1 VANCPLHSWLVE
13 KRERDHMTKRWYLL
27 IASIAIVGIAIWQGF
42 PALATIY
49 NRAHTSVQASTRGK
63 ASPTTPIQHIV
74 VIMQE
79 NHSFD
84 NMFGR
89 FPGVNGY
96 TDQHASNPMRN
107 DYSHSAA
114 STAAAIDGGKMDQF
128 PLRSSIQYDQSDIP
142 NYWSYAQ
149 HFGLSDNFFSSM
161 ATSST
166 PNHMAMIA
174 AQTGGVYDSHP
185 EQGCTSVQ
193 NTLLYSK
200 QLSTGHAYWGYPC
213 YNINSLPQLLDNAG
227 ITWKYYSTSGFWD
240 PPLMIQSTFNSP
252 NNHHT
257 PGQFVT
263 DVQSG
268 NLADVSW
275 ITPPSGMTSDHPPAP
290 WQGGENFVAKQIN
303 AIMQS
308 PYWANTAIFLTWDD
322 WGGVYDHVPPPTID
336 NLGLGPRV
344 PLIVISPYA
353 KSGYISHVQGEFS
366 SLVKFIEGDYG
377 LGEGALGQR
386 DAVKQTSDLMD
397 FCDFSQTPQQ
407 TLILPML
414 NFSTALAVPN
424 GGNIPQGT
432 LYPSVGGP
440 LDFFKF
446 DVMYTLSNPNPAV
459 HNVNIDGTAHAMSVL
474 MQVPG
479 QGTLYQYSTKLPLG
493 SHTYT
498 FTFSDVSGT
507 MTLPYGSAPFPGPEV
522 HPFSVQN
529 VVTPPVALS
538 GQTITYSNLYQ
549 SPTNTPPTTTYV
561 DIDTIPHALTPAS
574 SPPYN
579 YKTGVLY
586 KYTTTTLAVGE
597 HYHRFRFDDGSGLAI
612 YDGSDIPLITPIMLS
627 NSQVNPTSGNSTT
640 PFTFQTTF
648 MSAAGNAPTVA
659 MVYVDNVGHQKKCV
673 LGSSG
678 KCPYKTGAT
687 FTATFTLPTGTNHQ
701 FFFLFA
707 NTNTSWADPFA
718 PSIYAGPNVGL
729 NVKAVPH
736 GTMITPDHFHNPDGY
751 LPSESDASGDP
762 GDSSGP

>member
-1 VANCPLHSWLVE
+1 MRIS
-13 KRERDHMTKRWYLL
+13 KRWYVL

-42 PALATIY
+42 PALSTLY
-49 NRAHTSVQASTRGK
+49 NRANGSVQANTRGK
-63 ASPTTPIQHIV
+63 ASATTSIKHIV

-79 NHSFD
+79 NRSFD
-84 NMFGR
+84 SMFGR
-89 FPGVNGY
+89 FPHANGY

-128 PLRSSIQYDQSDIP
+128 PLRSFIQYTQADIP
-142 NYWSYAQ
+142 DYWSYAQ
-149 HFGLSDNFFSSM
+149 QFGLSDNFFSSM

-213 YNINSLPQLLDNAG
+213 YNINSLPQLLDNVG
-227 ITWKYYSTSGFWD
+227 ISWKYYSTSGFWD

-263 DVQSG
+263 DVQS
-268 NLADVSW
+268 NTLADVSW
-275 ITPPSGMTSDHPPAP
+275 ITPPSGNTSDHPPAP

-308 PYWANTAIFLTWDD
+308 PYWADTAIFLAWDD
-322 WGGVYDHVPPPTID
+322 WGGVYDHVTPPTID
-336 NLGLGPRV
+336 NLGLGLRV

-353 KSGYISHVQGEFS
+353 RPNYISHNQGEFS
-366 SLVKFIEGDYG
+366 SLVKFIEADYG
-377 LGEGALGQR
+377 LGEGALAQR

-397 FCDFSQTPQQ
+397 FFNWTQTPQSP
-407 TLILPML
+407 LVLPML
-414 NFSTALAVPN
+414 NFSTALTVPN

-432 LYPSVGGP
+432 LYPSVGGTQ
-440 LDFFKF
+440 DTFKF
-446 DVMYTLSNPNPAV
+446 DVVYTLSSTIPNPAV
-459 HNVNIDGTAHAMSVL
+459 HNVTIDGTSTFPMTPVL
-474 MQVPG
+474 SVPG
-479 QGTLYQYSTKLPLG
+479 TGEMYQYSTNKLAVG
-493 SHTYT
+493 SHSYT
-498 FTFSDVSGT
+498 FTFTDVNNTT

-529 VVTPPVALS
+529 VVTPTVALT
-538 GQTITYSNLYQ
+538 GQTITYATTYK
-549 SPTNTPPTTTYV
+549 SPTGTAPTTAYV
-561 DIDTIPHALTPAS
+561 DIDAVPHAMTPVG

-597 HYHRFRFDDGSGLAI
+597 HYHRFRFDDGSGVAI

-627 NSQVNPTSGNSTT
+627 NSQVNPT
-640 PFTFQTTF
+640 
-648 MSAAGNAPTVA
+648 
-659 MVYVDNVGHQKKCV
+659 
-673 LGSSG
+673 
-678 KCPYKTGAT
+678 
-687 FTATFTLPTGTNHQ
+687 
-701 FFFLFA
+701 
-707 NTNTSWADPFA
+707 
-718 PSIYAGPNVGL
+718 
-729 NVKAVPH
+729 
-736 GTMITPDHFHNPDGY
+736 
-751 LPSESDASGDP
+751 
-762 GDSSGP
+762 